1 MLKFRTYLFE
11 LILWMLLP
19 SIAGLT
25 VFEIF
30 PQYGFDTYPVIPA
43 TMIVMGAMFFFILK
57 RIPHISDK
65 NRMLLFYL
73 NMIGKMILSSA
84 IVLSAVLRDRNSAAA
99 FVISFFVFYVFLM
112 IFEIRCFNKMI
123 KLVSDKQNQ

>member
-1 MLKFRTYLFE
+1 
-11 LILWMLLP
+11 MLLP